1 MTESPGTDK
10 PINNSSSSS
19 SSSVET
25 SVGAQER
32 LRALIVEAFE
42 AGSNNAIAR
51 EQDCGDYKIPTYD
64 EEIARLTRE
73 LESLLMSAPLR
84 GKDAEIDRGVLSTA
98 RLARH
103 CDDLSHFD
111 TRAIIGD
118 LLSIIERQNYEMD
131 TLGQI
136 LYDVERQASAPL
148 QENMQEQEKNQVAP
162 VSHSVSVSNEHPE
175 RERR

>member
-1 MTESPGTDK
+1 MTNPSNDK
-10 PINNSSSSS
+10 S

-98 RLARH
+98 APVEQSRETILSWLHKMQSEIRAEGHYGWGNTLDDVIAYVKGASPRLPA
-103 CDDLSHFD
+103 
-111 TRAIIGD
+111 G
-118 LLSIIERQNYEMD
+118 
-131 TLGQI
+131 
-136 LYDVERQASAPL
+136 APL
-148 QENMQEQEKNQVAP
+148 TEK
-162 VSHSVSVSNEHPE
+162 
-175 RERR
+175 

>member
-1 MTESPGTDK
+1 MTNP
-10 PINNSSSSS
+10 NNASS

-73 LESLLMSAPLR
+73 LESLLMSAPLLCKR
-84 GKDAEIDRGVLSTA
+84 AGIGEAPRLPAGAPDRN
-98 RLARH
+98 
-103 CDDLSHFD
+103 
-111 TRAIIGD
+111 
-118 LLSIIERQNYEMD
+118 ERKE
-131 TLGQI
+131 
-136 LYDVERQASAPL
+136 P
-148 QENMQEQEKNQVAP
+148 
-162 VSHSVSVSNEHPE
+162 
-175 RERR
+175 